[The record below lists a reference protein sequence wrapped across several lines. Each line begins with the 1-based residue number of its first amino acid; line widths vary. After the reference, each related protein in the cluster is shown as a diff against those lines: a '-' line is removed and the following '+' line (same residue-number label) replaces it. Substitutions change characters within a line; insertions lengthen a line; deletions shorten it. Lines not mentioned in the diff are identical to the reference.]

1 MANSGTVTAGSAAL
15 ASQYNNL
22 RDDVLNISTGHT
34 HTGAADAGAQIEGTA
49 LKSTGATPGNV
60 LIAGTGGT
68 ATTWGT
74 FPGPSIVTSNATA
87 VWTTT
92 ALQTTQYVALGNAAS
107 ANFIGVSG
115 GGTTIVLNSNVAA
128 TSRTVRVW
136 NSVNLSATVSG
147 SVAASASGTISPA
160 VAGTVAAS
168 NFRPFSTYFST
179 NAASTA
185 LFFAEFVDATTTGND
200 TLTIR
205 KYSRDLSSNIW
216 NATLVSNGAGTTSV
230 ITTNNSW
237 VNNNLQYAPEANMLF
252 GYYIQNSAIG
262 TGTLFAVNADS
273 GSVYTAAIGTGTQVD
288 GTLTYGPRD
297 VVYVPG
303 LSGADGTVHV
313 FGTGYLNAVA
323 SQFRQEFTLGSASLS
338 AGSIQHAGD
347 FVYGFNAFEDANL
360 QYAWYDSGIYWDSN
374 ASAIVVAASLIKN
387 SNYSVF
393 VGYDRTFGTVL
404 FRSLAQS
411 SATYTSLDTNYPGNG
426 FYRFTSSGRS
436 LLRTG
441 YANDYYAPRGSVT
454 FADIAAVDSATMA
467 GAGSPTHYV
476 YLSNATAYA
485 EPLARL
491 RTTEFTML
499 GTASAARLV
508 SGQTGFFNE
517 MRILSVRGT
526 GITKFNDA
534 SQPNTAGTAA
544 LNAAGA
550 SNFPML
556 ADGSASVV
564 VVAQSN
570 NGTLRSGTA
579 IVPVTEIR
587 LG

>member
-1 MANSGTVTAGSAAL
+1 MPNSGTVTAGSVAL

-22 RDDVLNISTGHT
+22 RADVLDVATGHT
-34 HTGAADAGAQIEGTA
+34 HAGTTGEGAQIEGTA

-74 FPGPSIVTSNATA
+74 FPGPSIVTT
-87 VWTTT
+87 
-92 ALQTTQYVALGNAAS
+92 Y
-107 ANFIGVSG
+107 ANVTSSGDHQMGISG
-115 GGTTIVLNSNVAA
+115 GGTTLVLHTNAAA
-128 TSRTVRVW
+128 TNRTLRVW
-136 NSVNLSATVSG
+136 NSINLTATVAG
-147 SVAASASGTISPA
+147 SVAQSASGTITPS
-160 VAGTVAAS
+160 VAGTMEAS
-168 NFRPFSTYFST
+168 KFRAVSTYFST

-185 LFFAEFVDATTTGND
+185 LFFAEFVRATTTGNQ

-205 KYSRDLSSNIW
+205 KYNRALTSNIW
-216 NATLVSNGAGTTSV
+216 NATLVSNGAGTTAVVDGES
-230 ITTNNSW
+230 NSW
-237 VNNNLQYAPEANMLF
+237 TNGNLKYIPEANVVL
-252 GYYIQNSAIG
+252 GYYAQDPS
-262 TGTLFAVNADS
+262 TGLVGKSLTLFAVNADS
-273 GSVYTAAIGTGTQVD
+273 GSVYTAAIGTGTQVN
-288 GTLTYGPRD
+288 GTLTYGPRQ

-303 LSGADGTVHV
+303 LSGANGTVHV
-313 FGTGYLNAVA
+313 FGTGDFEAVE

-338 AGSIQHAGD
+338 AGSIQRTGD
-347 FVYGFNAFEDANL
+347 FVYGFNALGNTSG
-360 QYAWYDSGIYWDSN
+360 QYQWYSGGIYWDSN

-387 SNYSVF
+387 SNYAAF

-404 FRSLAQS
+404 FRSLAQTEA
-411 SATYTSLDTNYPGNG
+411 ATNWTSIDTNYTGEG
-426 FYRFTSSGRS
+426 FYRHTISGRS
-436 LLRTG
+436 FWQTG
-441 YANDYYAPRGSVT
+441 YANDYYAPQNLNIEVGTNASV
-454 FADIAAVDSATMA
+454 FRSIIA
-467 GAGSPTHYV
+467 GAGSPTHL
-476 YLSNATAYA
+476 LSTVAGTATAA
-485 EPLARL
+485 PLADL

-544 LNAAGA
+544 LNSAGA

-556 ADGSASVV
+556 AEGSASVV
-564 VVAQSN
+564 VVAQSQDN
-570 NGTLRSGTA
+570 ALRSGTV

-587 LG
+587 FG